1 MNAQFWTRT
10 GAAIGLAAVPLGL
23 YYLFQNLPVFEGRVT
38 LVAIVVLM
46 FAAFLAPVLWVRRQ
60 ENLNPVPEE

>member
-1 MNAQFWTRT
+1 MSRQFWRRT

-23 YYLFQNLPVFEGRVT
+23 YYLFQNLPGLDGRVI

-46 FAAFLAPVLWVRRQ
+46 FAAILAPVLWVRRQ